1 MAQSLGRGVER
12 RQHDQCGVQTERVMV
27 GALDERMLEALLDS
41 WDRSNSVGRAIWE
54 GA

>member
-1 MAQSLGRGVER
+1 
-12 RQHDQCGVQTERVMV
+12 MV
-27 GALDERMLEALLDS
+27 GALDERVLEVLLDS